1 MEQGFVNY
9 AHRGAS
15 HYAPENTMLA
25 FYLGIWM
32 GANGI
37 ETDVQLTADGVPV
50 LFHDNALL
58 RVTGQPGSVC
68 DYDLKDL
75 QTFRVEK
82 GKLFDRIPTLQD
94 FLEHFAP
101 QALTFAIELKQPDS
115 APAVAELIS
124 RYGVQDRTVV
134 TSFDYDAIMQIRQ
147 LAPEQRTGYL
157 TGLIDDALVEKMRTD
172 GIYQL
177 CPKADMLTKDKVS
190 RWHAMG
196 FSVRAWGVSDEQLM
210 RHAYDCGVDGMT
222 VNFPDRLHEYIK
234 ENTYG

>member
-75 QTFRVEK
+75 QMFRVEK
-82 GKLFDRIPTLQD
+82 GKLFDRIPALQD

-101 QALTFAIELKQPDS
+101 QALTFAIELKQPDA

-134 TSFDYDAIMQIRQ
+134 TSFDYDAIMGIRQ

-157 TGLIDDALVEKMRTD
+157 TGLIDDALLEKMRTD